1 MSSPLL
7 ITTTTPTS
15 TLSNSGDRHV
25 PTLQALV
32 RTEPRSLGEQR
43 YYVPPSWEV
52 FEETQDFSWSLKKC
66 SFLVRWRLCWATLR
80 QQFNITSPTRGRIGA
95 KTKCT
100 VLQIVKNLFHK
111 TRCFTDSKKNYFS
124 SSTDI
129 LCSQLM
135 DRSSGNELD
144 QLAAINKYNPQPY
157 YLIFFSIT
165 IVFQES
171 RG

>member
-1 MSSPLL
+1 MFQLCKPWSGENPGVLVS
-7 ITTTTPTS
+7 TT
-15 TLSNSGDRHV
+15 
-25 PTLQALV
+25 
-32 RTEPRSLGEQR
+32 
-43 YYVPPSWEV
+43 SWED
-52 FEETQDFSWSLKKC
+52 FEETQDFSWTLKKC
-66 SFLVRWRLCWATLR
+66 SFLVRWRLCWAISR

-100 VLQIVKNLFHK
+100 FLPIIKNLFHK
-111 TRCFTDSKKNYFS
+111 TRCFTNRKNSFS

-157 YLIFFSIT
+157 YHIF
-165 IVFQES
+165 V
-171 RG
+171 